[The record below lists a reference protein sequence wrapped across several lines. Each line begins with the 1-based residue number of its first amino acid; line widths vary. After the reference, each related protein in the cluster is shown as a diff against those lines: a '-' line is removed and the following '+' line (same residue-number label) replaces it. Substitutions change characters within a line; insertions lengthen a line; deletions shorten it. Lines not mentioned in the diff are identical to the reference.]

1 MANKIFDRDT
11 LLDLTVNVVPLFI
24 IAFFVVG
31 FVVFSPFGID
41 PLASSIQFGLLAVPF
56 VLLAILTYFA
66 GKAVAGAEL
75 RDEVYL
81 PGQASVRGAKPISET
96 RHAEEELETE
106 TAAAAV
112 EDVEDAADDEA
123 ETESDEGDEDVD
135 QDVEDAEETEDVE
148 DADETEDAEDADE
161 TEPTADSAAA
171 DDADDADADAADEKD
186 A

>member
-112 EDVEDAADDEA
+112 EDVEDVEDAADDEA

-135 QDVEDAEETEDVE
+135 QDVEDA
-148 DADETEDAEDADE
+148 DE
-161 TEPTADSAAA
+161 TEPTADSDV
-171 DDADDADADAADEKD
+171 DDADDADADDTDEKD